1 MSKSNT
7 KVIQLT
13 ELNEVDI
20 STGKKLFPS
29 DKNYILKEV
38 QIRTENELLEWLIEY
53 VKEYYET
60 FHNPLGLVDNT
71 IETIRSASFGN
82 TQLFEEF
89 YNDLAGIY
97 RYKHGEIQLA
107 FLFDGDSH
115 YTKYKSE
122 WKVTFMKW
130 VTQLLHNRVVMR
142 AFLEI
147 TVFGVTNEKQLEL
160 ILNRLKIYVEQH
172 FQLKIYKY
180 RGIQEV
186 DAA

>member
-1 MSKSNT
+1 MSKSST
-7 KVIQLT
+7 KVIQLAQ
-13 ELNEVDI
+13 LNEQDI
-20 STGKKLFPS
+20 SIGKKLFPA
-29 DKNYILKEV
+29 DKNYILKDV
-38 QIRTENELLEWLIEY
+38 QVRTEGELLMWLIDY

-71 IETIRSASFGN
+71 IETIRSATFSN
-82 TQLFEEF
+82 SKLFQEF
-89 YNDLAGIY
+89 YNELAGIY
-97 RYKHGEIQLA
+97 RYKHGEVQLA

-115 YTKYKSE
+115 YAKYKSE

-130 VTQLLHNRVVMR
+130 VTQLLANRVVMR

-160 ILNRLKIYVEQH
+160 ILNRLKLYVEQH

-180 RGIQEV
+180 RGIQESN
-186 DAA
+186 AA

>member
-1 MSKSNT
+1 MSKSST
-7 KVIQLT
+7 KVIKLT
-13 ELNEVDI
+13 ELNEQDI
-20 STGKKLFPS
+20 SDGKKLFPA

-38 QIRTENELLEWLIEY
+38 QVRTENELLDWLVDY

-60 FHNPLGLVDNT
+60 FHNPLGLVDTT
-71 IETIRSASFGN
+71 IETIRSASFSN
-82 TQLFEEF
+82 SQLFQEF

-130 VTQLLHNRVVMR
+130 VTQLLHNRIVMR

-147 TVFGVTNEKQLEL
+147 TVFGVSNEKQLEL
-160 ILNRLKIYVEQH
+160 ILNRLKLYVESH
-172 FQLKIYKY
+172 FQLKTYKY

-186 DAA
+186 NVA

>member
-1 MSKSNT
+1 MSKSST
-7 KVIQLT
+7 KVIQLA
-13 ELNEVDI
+13 ELNEQDI
-20 STGKKLFPS
+20 ALGKKLFS
-29 DKNYILKEV
+29 ADKNYILKEV
-38 QIRTENELLEWLIEY
+38 QVRTEDELLVWLIDY

-71 IETIRSASFGN
+71 IETIRAASFN
-82 TQLFEEF
+82 KLDLFQEF

-115 YTKYKSE
+115 YTKYRSE
-122 WKVTFMKW
+122 WKVIFMKW
-130 VTQLLHNRVVMR
+130 VTQLLSNRVIMR

-147 TVFGVTNEKQLEL
+147 TVFGVTNPKQLEL
-160 ILNRLKIYVEQH
+160 ILNRLKLYVENH

-180 RGIQEV
+180 RGIKEV
-186 DAA
+186 NAA

>member
-1 MSKSNT
+1 MSNT

-13 ELNEVDI
+13 QLNEQDI
-20 STGKKLFPS
+20 STGKKLFPA
-29 DKNYILKEV
+29 DKNYMLKEV
-38 QIRTENELLEWLIEY
+38 QVRTESELLGWLIDY

-60 FHNPLGLVDNT
+60 YHNPLGLVDKT
-71 IETIRSASFGN
+71 IETIRSATFNNSL
-82 TQLFEEF
+82 LFQEF

-97 RYKHGEIQLA
+97 RYKHGETQLA
-107 FLFDGDSH
+107 FLFDGNSH

-130 VTQLLHNRVVMR
+130 VTQLLANQVVMR

-147 TVFGVTNEKQLEL
+147 TVFGVTNEKHLEL
-160 ILNRLKIYVEQH
+160 ILIRLKIYVEQH

-186 DAA
+186 SAA

>member
-1 MSKSNT
+1 MNKSNT

-13 ELNEVDI
+13 QLDEEDI
-20 STGKKLFPS
+20 FAGKKLFPS

-38 QIRTENELLEWLIEY
+38 QVRTESELLLWLVEY

-60 FHNPLGLVDNT
+60 FHNPLGLIDTT
-71 IETIRSASFGN
+71 IESIRSATFNNSA
-82 TQLFEEF
+82 LFQEF

-97 RYKHGEIQLA
+97 RYKHGETQLE
-107 FLFDGDSH
+107 FLFDGNSH

-130 VTQLLHNRVVMR
+130 VSQLLANHVVMR

-147 TVFGVTNEKQLEL
+147 TVFGVERENQVEL
-160 ILNRLKIYVEQH
+160 ILNRLKLYTEQH

-180 RGIQEV
+180 KGIQEV
-186 DAA
+186 NAA

>member
-1 MSKSNT
+1 MSKSST
-7 KVIQLT
+7 KVIQLK
-13 ELNEVDI
+13 ELNEQDI
-20 STGKKLFPS
+20 STGKKLFPA

-38 QIRTENELLEWLIEY
+38 QVRTENELLDWLVEY

-71 IETIRSASFGN
+71 IETIRSATFSNSQIFH
-82 TQLFEEF
+82 EF

-130 VTQLLHNRVVMR
+130 VTQLLANRVIMR

-147 TVFGVTNEKQLEL
+147 TVFGVLNKKQLEL
-160 ILNRLKIYVEQH
+160 ILNRLKLYVEQH

-186 DAA
+186 NVA

>member
-13 ELNEVDI
+13 ELNENDI
-20 STGKKLFPS
+20 SVGKKLFPA

-38 QIRTENELLEWLIEY
+38 QVKTEDELLVWLVEY

-60 FHNPLGLVDNT
+60 FHNPLGLVDTT
-71 IETIRSASFGN
+71 IESIRSATFN
-82 TQLFEEF
+82 NAQLFQDF

-97 RYKHGEIQLA
+97 RYKHGETQLA
-107 FLFDGDSH
+107 FLFDGNSH

-130 VTQLLHNRVVMR
+130 VTQLLSNHVVMR

-147 TVFGVTNEKQLEL
+147 TVFGVTNKKQLEL
-160 ILNRLKIYVEQH
+160 ILNRLKLYVEQQ
-172 FQLKIYKY
+172 FQLKIYVYK
-180 RGIQEV
+180 GIQEV
-186 DAA
+186 SVA

>member
-1 MSKSNT
+1 MSKSST

-13 ELNEVDI
+13 QLDEQDI
-20 STGKKLFPS
+20 MSGKKLFPS

-38 QIRTENELLEWLIEY
+38 QVRTENEMLDWLVDY

-60 FHNPLGLVDNT
+60 FHNPLGLIDNT
-71 IETIRSASFGN
+71 IETIRSSTFYN
-82 TQLFEEF
+82 SNLFQEF

-97 RYKHGEIQLA
+97 RYKHGETQLA
-107 FLFDGDSH
+107 FLFDGNSH
-115 YTKYKSE
+115 YAKYKSE

-130 VTQLLHNRVVMR
+130 VTQLLSNRVVMR

-147 TVFGVTNEKQLEL
+147 TVFGVDREKQVEL
-160 ILNRLKIYVEQH
+160 ILNRLKIYVENH

-186 DAA
+186 NVA

>member
-1 MSKSNT
+1 MSRSST

-13 ELNEVDI
+13 NLNEERI
-20 STGKKLFPS
+20 LSGKKLFPA

-38 QIRTENELLEWLIEY
+38 QVKTEPELLEWLVYY

-60 FHNPLGLVDNT
+60 FNNPLGLIDNT
-71 IETIRSASFGN
+71 IETIRSSSF
-82 TQLFEEF
+82 TKTDLFQEF

-97 RYKHGEIQLA
+97 RYKHGEVQLA

-115 YTKYKSE
+115 YSKYKSE

-130 VTQLLHNRVVMR
+130 VGQLLANRVVMR

-160 ILNRLKIYVEQH
+160 ILNRLKIYIEQH
-172 FQLKIYKY
+172 FNLKIYKY
-180 RGIQEV
+180 RGIQSTE
-186 DAA
+186 AA

>member
-1 MSKSNT
+1 MSKSST
-7 KVIQLT
+7 KVIKLAQ
-13 ELNEVDI
+13 LNELDI
-20 STGKKLFPS
+20 STGKKLFPA

-38 QIRTENELLEWLIEY
+38 QVRTEDELLVWLVDY

-60 FHNPLGLVDNT
+60 FHNPLGLIDTT
-71 IETIRSASFGN
+71 IETIRSATFNNSN
-82 TQLFEEF
+82 LFKEF
-89 YNDLAGIY
+89 YDDLSGIY
-97 RYKHGEIQLA
+97 RYKHGEVQLA

-115 YTKYKSE
+115 YAKYKSE

-130 VTQLLHNRVVMR
+130 VTQLLANRVIMR

-186 DAA
+186 NVA

>member
-1 MSKSNT
+1 MSESNT
-7 KVIQLT
+7 KVIQLA
-13 ELNEVDI
+13 ELNELNI
-20 STGKKLFPS
+20 SSGKKLFPA

-38 QIRTENELLEWLIEY
+38 QLNTQNELLIWLIDY

-60 FHNPLGLVDNT
+60 FHNPLGLVDHT
-71 IETIRSASFGN
+71 IETIRSATFNDSKIF
-82 TQLFEEF
+82 QDF

-97 RYKHGEIQLA
+97 RFKHGETQLA
-107 FLFDGDSH
+107 FLFDGNSH
-115 YTKYKSE
+115 YAKYKSE

-130 VTQLLHNRVVMR
+130 VTQLLANRVVMR

-147 TVFGVTNEKQLEL
+147 TVFGVERERQLEL
-160 ILNRLKIYVEQH
+160 VLNRLKLYVEQY

-186 DAA
+186 NVA

>member
-7 KVIQLT
+7 KVIQLAG
-13 ELNEVDI
+13 LNANDI
-20 STGKKLFPS
+20 AVGKKLFPA

-38 QIRTENELLEWLIEY
+38 QVRTETELLNWLVEY

-60 FHNPLGLVDNT
+60 FHNPLGLIDTT
-71 IETIRSASFGN
+71 IETIRSASFTN
-82 TQLFEEF
+82 AQIFEEF

-97 RYKHGEIQLA
+97 RYKHGEVQLA

-115 YTKYKSE
+115 YTKYRSE

-147 TVFGVTNEKQLEL
+147 TVFGVDREKQVEL
-160 ILNRLKIYVEQH
+160 ILNRLKSYVEQH

-180 RGIQEV
+180 KGIQEV
-186 DAA
+186 NAA

>member
-1 MSKSNT
+1 MNKSST

-13 ELNEVDI
+13 NLNEQDI
-20 STGKKLFPS
+20 SIGKKLFPA

-38 QIRTENELLEWLIEY
+38 QVRTENELLDWLVEY

-60 FHNPLGLVDNT
+60 FHNPLGLVDTT
-71 IETIRSASFGN
+71 IETIRAASFDN
-82 TQLFEEF
+82 SAIFQDF

-97 RYKHGEIQLA
+97 RYKHGEVQLA
-107 FLFDGDSH
+107 FLFDGNSH
-115 YTKYKSE
+115 YAKYKSE
-122 WKVTFMKW
+122 WKVTYMKW
-130 VTQLLHNRVVMR
+130 VTQLLHNQVVMR

-147 TVFGVTNEKQLEL
+147 TVFGVNHPRQSEL
-160 ILNRLKIYVEQH
+160 ILNRLKVYVEQH

-186 DAA
+186 NAA

>member
-13 ELNEVDI
+13 ELNEQDI
-20 STGKKLFPS
+20 AFGKKLFPS

-38 QIRTENELLEWLIEY
+38 QVRTEDELLLWLVEY

-71 IETIRSASFGN
+71 IKTIRSATFKN
-82 TQLFEEF
+82 VEIFQDF

-97 RYKHGEIQLA
+97 RFKHGETQLE
-107 FLFDGDSH
+107 FLFDGNSH
-115 YTKYKSE
+115 YAKYKSE

-130 VTQLLHNRVVMR
+130 VTQLLFNRVIMR

-147 TVFGVTNEKQLEL
+147 TVFGVEKEKQLEL
-160 ILNRLKIYVEQH
+160 ILNRLKLYVENH
-172 FQLKIYKY
+172 FQLKLYKFK
-180 RGIQEV
+180 GIQEV
-186 DAA
+186 NAA

>member
-13 ELNEVDI
+13 ELSEQDI
-20 STGKKLFPS
+20 STGKKLFPA

-38 QIRTENELLEWLIEY
+38 QVRTEQELLEWLVDY

-60 FHNPLGLVDNT
+60 FHNPLGLIDNT
-71 IETIRSASFGN
+71 IETIRSATFN
-82 TQLFEEF
+82 NPQLFHDF

-115 YTKYKSE
+115 YAKYKSE

-130 VTQLLHNRVVMR
+130 VTQLLANRVVMR

-147 TVFGVTNEKQLEL
+147 TVFGVEREKQLEL
-160 ILNRLKIYVEQH
+160 VLGRLKFYVENH

-180 RGIQEV
+180 KGIQEV
-186 DAA
+186 IAA

>member
-1 MSKSNT
+1 MRKSST

-13 ELNEVDI
+13 ELNEQDI
-20 STGKKLFPS
+20 SVGKKLFPA

-38 QIRTENELLEWLIEY
+38 QVRTENELLDWLVEY

-60 FHNPLGLVDNT
+60 FHNPLGLVDTT
-71 IETIRSASFGN
+71 IETIRSASFSN
-82 TQLFEEF
+82 SQLFQEF
-89 YNDLAGIY
+89 YNELAGIY

-115 YTKYKSE
+115 YTKYRSE

-160 ILNRLKIYVEQH
+160 ILNRLKLYVEQH

-186 DAA
+186 NAA